1 MIDIKKVI
9 KDFELME
16 TNLAK
21 RSSRLNLQGVI
32 QQFEALKSS
41 KQKLERLQ
49 KDANAIADEVKKSD
63 PTQNRTE
70 LLERGSLIKTDVAQ
84 AKAEYD
90 VAQAEFDSLLAEL
103 PNWIAPEVPT
113 GSSDED
119 NLVLREVGQAPVFEF
134 SPLDHVDLGTR
145 LDVID
150 FEAGTKVAGSKFYFL
165 KREAVLLQHA
175 IKSYVFEKA
184 MKAGFIPL
192 QTPDICHNH
201 ILEGVGFSP
210 RGEESNTY
218 LLDGL
223 DKSLIATAEICVGGM
238 HSGEIIDAKQL
249 PLLYVAE
256 SHCFRRE
263 AGAAGRSSKGLYRVH
278 QFEKVELFVIC
289 DPDQSEIFHGK
300 ILSLQEEIYSEL
312 NIPYRVVLNCSGDLG
327 APAYKKYDLEA
338 WMPGKGESG
347 EYGEITSASNCTDY
361 QARRLGVKY
370 KNPKTK
376 KNEYVHTLN
385 GTASA
390 LGRTMVAIFEN
401 YQNPHGGVRVPT
413 ALQKYLDIDVIG
425 PTQ

>member
-9 KDFELME
+9 QDFELMQD
-16 TNLAK
+16 NLAK
-21 RSSRLNLQGVI
+21 RSINLDLQGVI
-32 QQFEALKSS
+32 QKFELVKSK
-41 KQKLERLQ
+41 KQKLEFLQ
-49 KDANAIADEVKKSD
+49 KDANAIADKVKSSD
-63 PTQNRTE
+63 STQNRTE
-70 LLERGSLIKTDVAQ
+70 LLERALLIKADVA
-84 AKAEYD
+84 AARSEHD
-90 VAQAEFDSLLAEL
+90 MAQAEFDRLLPAL
-103 PNWIAPEVPT
+103 PNWIAPEVPI
-113 GSSDED
+113 GSSDEH
-119 NLVLREVGQAPVFEF
+119 NLVLREVGQVPVFEF
-134 SPLDHVDLGTR
+134 APFDHVDLGAR

-175 IKSYVFEKA
+175 IKSYVFGKA
-184 MKAGFIPL
+184 MKSGFIPL
-192 QTPDICHNH
+192 QTPDISHNH
-201 ILEGVGFSP
+201 ILEGVGFAP
-210 RGEESNTY
+210 RGDESNTY
-218 LLDGL
+218 LLEGL

-238 HSGEIIDAKQL
+238 HSGDILDAQQL

-289 DPDQSEIFHGK
+289 DPAESEVFHEK
-300 ILSLQEEIYSEL
+300 ILALQEEIYQEL

-361 QARRLGVKY
+361 QARRLGIKF

-401 YQNPHGGVRVPT
+401 YQNLQGGVKVPT
-413 ALQKYLDIDVIG
+413 VLQKYLDFDAIG
-425 PTQ
+425 PR

>member
-9 KDFELME
+9 KDLELME
-16 TNLAK
+16 DNLAK
-21 RSSRLNLQGVI
+21 RSSGLNLQSLI
-32 QQFEALKSS
+32 
-41 KQKLERLQ
+41 QKLELVKSTKQNLEILQ
-49 KDANAIADEVKKSD
+49 KDANAIADKVKRSD
-63 PTQNRTE
+63 SAKNRTE
-70 LLERGSLIKTDVAQ
+70 LLERGCLIKTEVAQ
-84 AKAEYD
+84 AKSEHD
-90 VAQAEFDSLLAEL
+90 VAQAEFDCLLAQL

-119 NLVLREVGQAPVFEF
+119 NVVLREVGQVPVFEF
-134 SPLDHVDLGTR
+134 SPLDHVDLSAR

-192 QTPDICHNH
+192 QTPDLCHNH

-218 LLDGL
+218 QLDGL

-238 HSGEIIDAKQL
+238 HSGEILDAKKL

-278 QFEKVELFVIC
+278 
-289 DPDQSEIFHGK
+289 
-300 ILSLQEEIYSEL
+300 
-312 NIPYRVVLNCSGDLG
+312 
-327 APAYKKYDLEA
+327 
-338 WMPGKGESG
+338 
-347 EYGEITSASNCTDY
+347 
-361 QARRLGVKY
+361 
-370 KNPKTK
+370 
-376 KNEYVHTLN
+376 
-385 GTASA
+385 
-390 LGRTMVAIFEN
+390 
-401 YQNPHGGVRVPT
+401 
-413 ALQKYLDIDVIG
+413 
-425 PTQ
+425 

>member
-1 MIDIKKVI
+1 MIDIKKVVQ
-9 KDFELME
+9 DFELME

-21 RSSRLNLQGVI
+21 RSSRLNLQCVI
-32 QQFEALKSS
+32 QKFEVVKSK
-41 KQKLERLQ
+41 KQKLEVLQ
-49 KDANAIADEVKKSD
+49 KDANAIADKVKRSD
-63 PTQNRTE
+63 STQVRTE
-70 LLERGSLIKTDVAQ
+70 LLERGLLVKADVAQ
-84 AKAEYD
+84 TKAEYD
-90 VAQAEFDSLLAEL
+90 VAQAEFDSLAAEL

-113 GSSDED
+113 GSSDKD
-119 NLVLREVGQAPVFEF
+119 NLVLREVGQAPLFEF
-134 SPLDHVDLGTR
+134 CPLDHVDLGTR

-238 HSGEIIDAKQL
+238 HAGEILDAQQL

-289 DPDQSEIFHGK
+289 DPDQSEVFHEK

-347 EYGEITSASNCTDY
+347 EYGEVTSASNCTDY
-361 QARRLGVKY
+361 QARRLGIKF

-401 YQNPHGGVRVPT
+401 YQNLHGGVKVPT
-413 ALQKYLDIDVIG
+413 VLQRYLDLDVIG

>member
-1 MIDIKKVI
+1 MIDIKKVVQN
-9 KDFELME
+9 FELME

-21 RSSRLNLQGVI
+21 RSSRLNLQCVI
-32 QQFEALKSS
+32 QKFEVVKSK
-41 KQKLERLQ
+41 KQKLEVLQ
-49 KDANAIADEVKKSD
+49 KDANAIADKVKRSD
-63 PTQNRTE
+63 STQVRTE
-70 LLERGSLIKTDVAQ
+70 LLERGLLVKADVAQ
-84 AKAEYD
+84 TKAEYD
-90 VAQAEFDSLLAEL
+90 VAQAEFDSLAAEL

-113 GSSDED
+113 GSSDKD
-119 NLVLREVGQAPVFEF
+119 NLVLREVGQAPLFEF
-134 SPLDHVDLGTR
+134 CPLDHVDLGTR

-238 HSGEIIDAKQL
+238 HAGEILDAQQL

-289 DPDQSEIFHGK
+289 DPDQSEVFHEK

-347 EYGEITSASNCTDY
+347 EYGEVTSASNCTDY
-361 QARRLGVKY
+361 QARRLGIKF

-401 YQNPHGGVRVPT
+401 YQNLHGGVKVPT
-413 ALQKYLDIDVIG
+413 VLQRYLDLDVIG

>member
-9 KDFELME
+9 HDFELME
-16 TNLAK
+16 KNLAK
-21 RSSRLNLQGVI
+21 RSSDIDLRGVI
-32 QQFEALKSS
+32 KQFELVKSE
-41 KQKLERLQ
+41 KQKLEILL
-49 KDANAIADEVKKSD
+49 KDANAIADKVKRSNSAQRRK
-63 PTQNRTE
+63 E
-70 LLERGSLIKTDVAQ
+70 LVERALLIKVDVAK
-84 AKAEYD
+84 AKSEHD
-90 VAQAEFDSLLAEL
+90 VAQAEFDRLLAEL

-113 GSSDED
+113 GRSDED
-119 NLVLREVGQAPVFEF
+119 NLVLREVGQAPVLEF
-134 SPLDHVDLGTR
+134 SPLDHVDLGRR
-145 LDVID
+145 LDILD
-150 FEAGTKVAGSKFYFL
+150 FDAGTKVAGSKFYFL

-210 RGEESNTY
+210 KGDESNTY

-223 DKSLIATAEICVGGM
+223 EKSLIATAEICVGGM
-238 HSGEIIDAKQL
+238 HAGEILDAQEL

-263 AGAAGRSSKGLYRVH
+263 AGAAGRSGKGLYRVH

-289 DPDQSEIFHGK
+289 HPDQSGIFHERV
-300 ILSLQEEIYSEL
+300 LSLQEEIYSEL

-338 WMPGKGESG
+338 WMPGKGENG

-361 QARRLGVKY
+361 QARRLGIKFR
-370 KNPKTK
+370 NPKTK

-401 YQNPHGGVRVPT
+401 YQNPHGGVKVPT
-413 ALQKYLDIDVIG
+413 VLQKYLDRDVIG
-425 PTQ
+425 PAR